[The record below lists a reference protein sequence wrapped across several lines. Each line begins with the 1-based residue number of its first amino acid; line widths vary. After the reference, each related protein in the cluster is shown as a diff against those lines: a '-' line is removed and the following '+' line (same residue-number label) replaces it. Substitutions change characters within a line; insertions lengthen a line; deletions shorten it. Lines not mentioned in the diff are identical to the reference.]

1 MFNTTIFDQAHLG
14 NLKQA
19 LTVYSRRHRV
29 VSENIAN
36 VETKDFQAK
45 EYRFE
50 SLLRSAGGGDL
61 RGTQTHRGHMPIGA
75 HDASETMGEVQAQ
88 DTGYDNGVND
98 VNVDTEMTSLATT
111 ELSYRLATRVLSM
124 KYSQLR
130 EAVSGRVR

>member
-29 VSENIAN
+29 VSENLAN
-36 VETKDFQAK
+36 IETKGYQAK

-50 SLLRSAGGGDL
+50 SLLRSAGGGAL
-61 RGTQTHRGHMPIGA
+61 KGRQTHAGHMPVGVR
-75 HDASETMGEVQAQ
+75 DATDTMGEVAAQ
-88 DTGYDNGVND
+88 DTGYENGIND

-124 KYSQLR
+124 KYTQLR
-130 EAVSGRVR
+130 EAVRGTVG